1 MEKWRRLVRETITK
15 PEELAGET
23 LPPFSSWQGIP
34 CERKTLPSYRKTD
47 VEEILQSLSH

>member
-1 MEKWRRLVRETITK
+1 MEEWRRLVRETITK

-23 LPPFSSWQGIP
+23 LAPFSSCQGIP